1 MQQLT
6 QRELLYL
13 EDFLKTE
20 QLAFKS
26 MNFFA
31 DQCSDQSVKQLCQ
44 DCAQSHRQNYQ
55 TMVKHLSSGTL
66 Q

>member
-1 MQQLT
+1 MHHLT

-13 EDFLKTE
+13 EDFLKAE
-20 QLAFKS
+20 QLAYKS

-31 DQCSDQSVKQLCQ
+31 EQCTDQSVKQLCQ
-44 DCAQSHRQNYQ
+44 DCAQSHKQNYQ
-55 TMVKHLSSGTL
+55 TMVKHLDSGTL

>member
-1 MQQLT
+1 MHHLT

-13 EDFLKTE
+13 EDFLKAE
-20 QLAFKS
+20 QLSYKT

-31 DQCSDQSVKQLCQ
+31 EQCTDQSVKQLCQ
-44 DCAQSHRQNYQ
+44 DAAQSHKQNYQ
-55 TMVKHLSSGTL
+55 TMMKHVKGGTL

>member
-1 MQQLT
+1 MNQFT
-6 QRELLYL
+6 QREVLYL
-13 EDFLKTE
+13 EDFLKAE

-31 DQCSDQSVKQLCQ
+31 DQCTDQAVKQLCQ
-44 DCAQSHRQNYQ
+44 TSAQSHKQNYQ
-55 TMVKHLSSGTL
+55 TMVKHLNSGTL

>member
-1 MQQLT
+1 MNQFT

-20 QLAFKS
+20 QLAYKS
-26 MNFFA
+26 MGFLA
-31 DQCSDQSVKQLCQ
+31 DQCTDQAVKQLCQ
-44 DCAQSHRQNYQ
+44 NCAQTHKQNYQ

>member
-1 MQQLT
+1 MHHLT

-13 EDFLKTE
+13 EDFLKAE
-20 QLAFKS
+20 QLTQKS

-31 DQCSDQSVKQLCQ
+31 EQCSDQSIKQLCQ
-44 DCAQSHRQNYQ
+44 DAAQVSKQNYQ
-55 TMVKHLSSGTL
+55 TMVKHIQSGTL